1 MEKSKQKEDFVW
13 RESINKPVYTAD
25 GKEIGFVTS
34 IQSDKIIVT
43 SGPVSPDRFLIPKS
57 VVRSLENGTIHLKE
71 DSTLI
76 SSRYQFE

>member
-43 SGPVSPDRFLIPKS
+43 SGPVSPDRFLIPTNYKKVGS
-57 VVRSLENGTIHLKE
+57 DFRGA
-71 DSTLI
+71 
-76 SSRYQFE
+76 

>member
-34 IQSDKIIVT
+34 I
-43 SGPVSPDRFLIPKS
+43 
-57 VVRSLENGTIHLKE
+57 
-71 DSTLI
+71 
-76 SSRYQFE
+76 